1 MIPKALRQWVISA
14 SQWSPTFG
22 SPPCAANPLTK
33 ARFSL
38 VVQLESDAMP
48 IREDDNQPNRRFGII
63 NLVLIGFGVLLLL
76 SSFLPNQGMQ
86 QVPRVPYSLFI
97 DQVNDGAV
105 KRAFITQDQIRY
117 ELSAPEEGAPA
128 VLATTPIFDMDLPQR
143 LESKGVEFAAA
154 PPKKPNIFTTILSW
168 VVPPLIFIL
177 VLQFFARRSMGAGG
191 AQGALNFTKSKA
203 KVYVPDEQSRITF
216 ADVAGVDEAKDEL
229 TEIVDFLKSSERYTE
244 IGARIPKGV
253 LLVGPPGTGKTL
265 LSKAVAG
272 EAGVPFF
279 IISGSE
285 FVELFVGAGAARVR
299 DLFEQAK
306 KNAPCIIFID
316 ELDAIGKSRS
326 GSMGVVGGNDEREQ
340 TLNQLLTE
348 MDGFASKDKPVIVL
362 AATNQPEVLDAA
374 LLRPGRFDRQVLV
387 DRPDLSGRK
396 TILEIYANKVKL
408 AEGVDL
414 DSIAQATSGFAGA
427 DLANLVNEAALLAAR
442 AMRTKVEQQ
451 DLGEAIE
458 RVVAG
463 LEKKSRVLQD
473 DEKKVVAY
481 HEVGHA
487 IVGHL
492 MPGGSKVAK
501 ISIVPRGMSAL
512 GYTLQLPTEERFL
525 NSRED
530 LQGQIATLLG
540 GRSAE
545 EIVFGKITTG
555 AANDLQ
561 RATDI
566 AEQMVGTYG
575 MSDTLGPLAYDKQG
589 GGRFLGGGN
598 NPRRT
603 VSDATAQAIDK
614 EVRGLVDNAHEQ
626 ALSILRHNMALL
638 ETISQKILEK
648 EVIEGDELKEMLAAS
663 VMPG

>member
-1 MIPKALRQWVISA
+1 
-14 SQWSPTFG
+14 
-22 SPPCAANPLTK
+22 
-33 ARFSL
+33 
-38 VVQLESDAMP
+38 MP
-48 IREDDNQPNRRFGII
+48 IRQDENQPNRRFGVI
-63 NLVLIGFGVLLLL
+63 NLILIGFGALLLF
-76 SSFLPNQGMQ
+76 SSFFPSQNT

-97 DQVNDGAV
+97 NQVDDGEV
-105 KRAFITQDQIRY
+105 KRAYITQDQIRY
-117 ELSAPEEGAPA
+117 ELSTVEEGAPS
-128 VLATTPIFDMDLPQR
+128 VLATTPIFDMELPQR
-143 LESKGVEFAAA
+143 LEKKGVEFAAA
-154 PPKKPNIFTTILSW
+154 PPKKPNIFSTILSW

-177 VLQFFARRSMGAGG
+177 VLQFFARRSMGGGG
-191 AQGALNFTKSKA
+191 AQGALSFTKSKA
-203 KVYVPDEQSRITF
+203 KVYVPDDESKVTF
-216 ADVAGVDEAKDEL
+216 EDVAGVDEAKDEL
-229 TEIVDFLKSSERYTE
+229 TEIVDFLKKPQRYTD

-272 EAGVPFF
+272 EAEVPFF

-306 KNAPCIIFID
+306 KKAPCIIFID

-348 MDGFASKDKPVIVL
+348 MDGFSSTDKPVIVL

-396 TILEIYANKVKL
+396 TILEIYTKKVKL
-408 AEGVDL
+408 SEKIDL
-414 DSIAQATSGFAGA
+414 DRIAQATSGFAGA
-427 DLANLVNEAALLAAR
+427 DIANMVNEAALLAAR
-442 AMRTKVEQQ
+442 AYRPEVEQQ
-451 DLGEAIE
+451 DLNEAIE

-473 DEKKVVAY
+473 DEKKIVAY

-525 NSRED
+525 NSKEE

-545 EIVFGKITTG
+545 EIIFGKVTTG
-555 AANDLQ
+555 ASNDLQ

-575 MSDTLGPLAYDKQG
+575 MSDILGPLAYDKQG
-589 GGRFLGGGN
+589 GGQFLGGNN
-598 NPRRT
+598 NPRREL
-603 VSDATAQAIDK
+603 SDATAQAIDK
-614 EVRGLVDNAHEQ
+614 EVRSLVDDAHEK
-626 ALSILRHNMALL
+626 ALNILKNNLSLL
-638 ETISQKILEK
+638 EDISQKILEK
-648 EVIEGDELKEMLAAS
+648 EVIEGDDLVKMLSNS
-663 VMPG
+663 VMPEKISN

>member
-1 MIPKALRQWVISA
+1 
-14 SQWSPTFG
+14 
-22 SPPCAANPLTK
+22 
-33 ARFSL
+33 
-38 VVQLESDAMP
+38 MP
-48 IREDDNQPNRRFGII
+48 IRQDDNQPNRRFGIVNI
-63 NLVLIGFGVLLLL
+63 ILIGVGALLLF
-76 SSFLPNQGMQ
+76 SSLFPNQNMQ
-86 QVPRVPYSLFI
+86 IPRVPYSLFI
-97 DQVNDGAV
+97 DQVNDGEV
-105 KRAFITQDQIRY
+105 KRAYITQEQIRY
-117 ELSAPEEGAPA
+117 ELNGAEEGAPS

-154 PPKKPNIFTTILSW
+154 PPKKPNIFSTILSW

-177 VLQFFARRSMGAGG
+177 VLQFFARRSMGGGG
-191 AQGALNFTKSKA
+191 AQGALSFTKSKA
-203 KVYVPDEQSRITF
+203 KVYVPDDESKVTF

-229 TEIVDFLKSSERYTE
+229 TEIVDFLKKPERYTD

-272 EAGVPFF
+272 EAEVPFF

-306 KNAPCIIFID
+306 KKAPCIIFID

-348 MDGFASKDKPVIVL
+348 MDGFASADKPVIVL

-396 TILEIYANKVKL
+396 TILEIYTKKVKL
-408 AEGVDL
+408 SDSIDL

-427 DLANLVNEAALLAAR
+427 DLANMVNEAALLAAR
-442 AMRTKVEQQ
+442 AKRKSVEQQ
-451 DLGEAIE
+451 DLSEAIE

-525 NSRED
+525 NSKEE
-530 LQGQIATLLG
+530 LKGQIATLLG

-545 EIVFGKITTG
+545 EVVFGKITTG
-555 AANDLQ
+555 ASNDLQ

-566 AEQMVGTYG
+566 AEQMVGTFG
-575 MSDTLGPLAYDKQG
+575 MSDILGPLAYDKQG
-589 GGRFLGGGN
+589 GGQFLGNGN
-598 NPRRT
+598 NPRRS

-614 EVRGLVDNAHEQ
+614 EVRELVDDAHEI
-626 ALSILRHNMALL
+626 ALNILRNNLSLL
-638 ETISQKILEK
+638 ESISQKILQE
-648 EVIEGDELKEMLAAS
+648 EVIEGEDLKTLLAES
-663 VMPG
+663 KMPA

>member
-1 MIPKALRQWVISA
+1 
-14 SQWSPTFG
+14 
-22 SPPCAANPLTK
+22 
-33 ARFSL
+33 
-38 VVQLESDAMP
+38 MP
-48 IREDDNQPNRRFGII
+48 IRQDENQPNKRFGII
-63 NLVLIGFGVLLLL
+63 NLVLIGFGAILLF
-76 SSFLPNQGMQ
+76 SSFFPAQNN

-97 DQVNDGAV
+97 NQVDDGEV
-105 KRAFITQDQIRY
+105 KRAYITQDQIRY
-117 ELSAPEEGAPA
+117 ELSTAEEGAPS

-143 LESKGVEFAAA
+143 LEKKGVEFAAA

-177 VLQFFARRSMGAGG
+177 VLQFFARRSMGGGG
-191 AQGALNFTKSKA
+191 AQGALSFTKSKA
-203 KVYVPDEQSRITF
+203 KVYVPDDESKVTF
-216 ADVAGVDEAKDEL
+216 EDVAGVDEAKDEL
-229 TEIVDFLKSSERYTE
+229 TEIVDFLKKPQRYTD

-272 EAGVPFF
+272 EAEVPFF

-306 KNAPCIIFID
+306 KKAPCIIFID

-348 MDGFASKDKPVIVL
+348 MDGFSSTDKPVIVL

-396 TILEIYANKVKL
+396 TILEIYTKKVKL
-408 AEGVDL
+408 SNEIDL
-414 DSIAQATSGFAGA
+414 DRIAQATSGFAGA
-427 DLANLVNEAALLAAR
+427 DLANMVNEAALLAAR
-442 AMRTKVEQQ
+442 SKRTSVEQK
-451 DLGEAIE
+451 DLNEAIE

-473 DEKKVVAY
+473 DEKKIVAY

-525 NSRED
+525 NSKED

-545 EIVFGKITTG
+545 EIIFGKITTG
-555 AANDLQ
+555 ASNDLQ
-561 RATDI
+561 RATDL

-575 MSDTLGPLAYDKQG
+575 MSDILGPLAYDKQG
-589 GGRFLGGGN
+589 GGQFLGGNN
-598 NPRRT
+598 NPRREL
-603 VSDATAQAIDK
+603 SDATAQAIDK
-614 EVRGLVDNAHEQ
+614 EVRSLVDDAHEK
-626 ALSILRHNMALL
+626 ALNILKKNLSLL
-638 ETISQKILEK
+638 ESISQKILEK
-648 EVIEGDELKEMLAAS
+648 EVIEGDELKEMLSNS
-663 VMPG
+663 VMPEKVLN

>member
-1 MIPKALRQWVISA
+1 
-14 SQWSPTFG
+14 
-22 SPPCAANPLTK
+22 
-33 ARFSL
+33 
-38 VVQLESDAMP
+38 MP
-48 IREDDNQPNRRFGII
+48 IRQDENQPNRRFGII
-63 NLVLIGFGVLLLL
+63 NLVLIGFGALLLF
-76 SSFLPNQGMQ
+76 SSFLPSQNM

-97 DQVNDGAV
+97 NQVNDGEV
-105 KRAFITQDQIRY
+105 KRAYITQDQIRY
-117 ELSAPEEGAPA
+117 ELSSTEEGAPS

-143 LESKGVEFAAA
+143 LENKGVEFAAA

-177 VLQFFARRSMGAGG
+177 VLQFFARRSMGGGG
-191 AQGALNFTKSKA
+191 AQGALSFTKSKA
-203 KVYVPDEQSRITF
+203 KVYVPDDESKVTF
-216 ADVAGVDEAKDEL
+216 DDVAGVDEAKDEL
-229 TEIVDFLKSSERYTE
+229 TEIVDFLKKPQRYTD

-272 EAGVPFF
+272 EAEVPFF

-306 KNAPCIIFID
+306 KKAPCIIFID

-348 MDGFASKDKPVIVL
+348 MDGFASTDKPVIVL

-396 TILEIYANKVKL
+396 TILEIYTKKVKL
-408 AEGVDL
+408 SKNIDL
-414 DSIAQATSGFAGA
+414 DRIAQATSGFAGA
-427 DLANLVNEAALLAAR
+427 DLANMVNEAALLAAR
-442 AMRTKVEQQ
+442 GKRVEVEQK
-451 DLGEAIE
+451 DLNEAIE

-473 DEKKVVAY
+473 DEKKIVAY

-525 NSRED
+525 NSKEE

-545 EIVFGKITTG
+545 EIIFGKITTG
-555 AANDLQ
+555 ASNDLQ
-561 RATDI
+561 RATDL

-575 MSDTLGPLAYDKQG
+575 MSDILGPLAYDKQG
-589 GGRFLGGGN
+589 GGQFLGGNN
-598 NPRRT
+598 NPRREL
-603 VSDATAQAIDK
+603 SDATAQAIDK
-614 EVRGLVDNAHEQ
+614 EVRSLVDDAHEN
-626 ALSILRHNMALL
+626 ALNILKNNLSLL
-638 ETISQKILEK
+638 EDISQKILEK
-648 EVIEGDELKEMLAAS
+648 EVIEGDELKEMLS
-663 VMPG
+663 SSTMPEKVLN

>member
-1 MIPKALRQWVISA
+1 
-14 SQWSPTFG
+14 
-22 SPPCAANPLTK
+22 
-33 ARFSL
+33 
-38 VVQLESDAMP
+38 MP
-48 IREDDNQPNRRFGII
+48 IREDDNRPNRRFGII
-63 NLVLIGFGVLLLL
+63 NLVLIGFGVLLLF
-76 SSFLPNQGMQ
+76 SSFIPNPAA

-97 DQVNDGAV
+97 DQVDDGAV

-117 ELSAPEEGAPA
+117 ELANPEEGAPSL
-128 VLATTPIFDMDLPQR
+128 LATTPIFDMDLPQR
-143 LESKGVEFAAA
+143 LERKGVEFAAA

-177 VLQFFARRSMGAGG
+177 VLQFFARRSMGGGG
-191 AQGALNFTKSKA
+191 AQGALSFTKSKA
-203 KVYVPDEQSRITF
+203 KVYVPDEESRVTF
-216 ADVAGVDEAKDEL
+216 GDVAGVDEAKDEL
-229 TEIVDFLKSSERYTE
+229 TEIVDFLKTPERYTE

-272 EAGVPFF
+272 EAEVPFF

-306 KNAPCIIFID
+306 KKAPCIIFID

-348 MDGFASKDKPVIVL
+348 MDGFSSADKPVIVL

-396 TILEIYANKVKL
+396 TILEIYAKKVKL

-414 DSIAQATSGFAGA
+414 DRIAQATSGFAGA
-427 DLANLVNEAALLAAR
+427 DLANMVNEAALLAAR
-442 AMRTKVEQQ
+442 GKRKMVEQH
-451 DLGEAIE
+451 DLNEAIE

-463 LEKKSRVLQD
+463 LEKKSRVMQE
-473 DEKKVVAY
+473 DEKQVVAY

-525 NSRED
+525 SSKQD
-530 LQGQIATLLG
+530 LEGQIATLLG

-561 RATDI
+561 RATDL

-575 MSDTLGPLAYDKQG
+575 MSEILGPLAYDKQG
-589 GGRFLGGGN
+589 GGRFLGGNN
-598 NPRRT
+598 NPRRV

-614 EVRGLVDNAHEQ
+614 EVRGLVDKAHES
-626 ALSILRHNMALL
+626 ALSILRHNLALL

-648 EVIEGDELKEMLAAS
+648 EVIEGDELSQMLDAS
-663 VMPG
+663 ALPKGFVTA

>member
-1 MIPKALRQWVISA
+1 
-14 SQWSPTFG
+14 
-22 SPPCAANPLTK
+22 
-33 ARFSL
+33 
-38 VVQLESDAMP
+38 MP
-48 IREDDNQPNRRFGII
+48 IRQDDNQPNKRFGII
-63 NLVLIGFGVLLLL
+63 NIILIGVGALLLF
-76 SSFLPNQGMQ
+76 SSLFPNQNMQ
-86 QVPRVPYSLFI
+86 IPRVPYSLFI
-97 DQVNDGAV
+97 DQVNDGEV
-105 KRAFITQDQIRY
+105 KRAYITQEQIRY
-117 ELSAPEEGAPA
+117 ELNGAEEGAPS

-143 LESKGVEFAAA
+143 LENKGVEFAAA
-154 PPKKPNIFTTILSW
+154 PPKKPNIFSTILSW

-177 VLQFFARRSMGAGG
+177 VLQFFARRSMGGGG
-191 AQGALNFTKSKA
+191 AQGALSFTKSKA
-203 KVYVPDEQSRITF
+203 KVYVPDDESKITF
-216 ADVAGVDEAKDEL
+216 DDVAGVDEAKDEL
-229 TEIVDFLKSSERYTE
+229 TEIVDFLKKPERYTD

-272 EAGVPFF
+272 EAEVPFF

-306 KNAPCIIFID
+306 KKAPCIIFID

-348 MDGFASKDKPVIVL
+348 MDGFTASDKPVIVL

-396 TILEIYANKVKL
+396 TILEIYTKKVKL
-408 AEGVDL
+408 SDSIDL

-427 DLANLVNEAALLAAR
+427 DLANMVNEAALLAAR
-442 AMRTKVEQQ
+442 GNRKSVEQQ
-451 DLGEAIE
+451 DLSEAIE

-492 MPGGSKVAK
+492 MPGGAKVAK

-525 NSRED
+525 NSKEE

-555 AANDLQ
+555 ASNDLQ

-566 AEQMVGTYG
+566 AEQMIGTFG
-575 MSDTLGPLAYDKQG
+575 MSDILGPLAYDKQG
-589 GGRFLGGGN
+589 GGQFLGNGN
-598 NPRRT
+598 NPRRS

-614 EVRGLVDNAHEQ
+614 EVRDLVDNAHET
-626 ALSILRHNMALL
+626 ALKILRNNLPLL
-638 ETISQKILEK
+638 ESISQKILQE
-648 EVIEGDELKEMLAAS
+648 EVIEGDDLKNLLSETK
-663 VMPG
+663 MPA

>member
-1 MIPKALRQWVISA
+1 
-14 SQWSPTFG
+14 
-22 SPPCAANPLTK
+22 
-33 ARFSL
+33 
-38 VVQLESDAMP
+38 MP
-48 IREDDNQPNRRFGII
+48 IRQDDNQPNRRLGII
-63 NLVLIGFGVLLLL
+63 NLVLIGFGVLLLF
-76 SSFLPNQGMQ
+76 SSFLPTNGMQ

-117 ELSAPEEGAPA
+117 ELSNPEEGTPP

-143 LESKGVEFAAA
+143 LETKGVEFAAA

-177 VLQFFARRSMGAGG
+177 VLQFFARRSMGGG
-191 AQGALNFTKSKA
+191 AQGALSFTKSKA
-203 KVYVPDEQSRITF
+203 KVYVPDEESRVTF
-216 ADVAGVDEAKDEL
+216 ADVAGVDEAKQEL
-229 TEIVDFLKSSERYTE
+229 TEIVDFLKTPERYAE

-299 DLFEQAK
+299 DLFEEAK
-306 KNAPCIIFID
+306 KKAPCIIFID

-348 MDGFASKDKPVIVL
+348 MDGFTAQDKPVIVL

-396 TILEIYANKVKL
+396 TILEIYAKKVKL
-408 AEGVDL
+408 ADAVDL
-414 DSIAQATSGFAGA
+414 DSVAQATSGFAGA

-442 AMRTKVEQQ
+442 AHRTRVEQQ

-525 NSRED
+525 NSKEE

-561 RATDI
+561 RATDL

-598 NPRRT
+598 NPRRS

-614 EVRGLVDNAHEQ
+614 EVRGLVDQAHDD
-626 ALSILRHNMALL
+626 ALAILRENMALL
-638 ETISQKILEK
+638 ETIAQKILEK
-648 EVIEGDELKEMLAAS
+648 EVIEGDDLKQMLEAS
-663 VMPG
+663 VLPSGVTA

>member
-1 MIPKALRQWVISA
+1 
-14 SQWSPTFG
+14 
-22 SPPCAANPLTK
+22 
-33 ARFSL
+33 
-38 VVQLESDAMP
+38 MP
-48 IREDDNQPNRRFGII
+48 IRQDDNQPNRRFGII
-63 NLVLIGFGVLLLL
+63 NLVLIGFGVLLLA
-76 SSFLPNQGMQ
+76 SSFIPSNGMQ

-117 ELSAPEEGAPA
+117 ELSDPEEGTPP

-143 LESKGVEFAAA
+143 LETKGVEFAAA

-177 VLQFFARRSMGAGG
+177 VLQFFARRSMGGG
-191 AQGALNFTKSKA
+191 AQGALSFTKSKA
-203 KVYVPDEQSRITF
+203 KVYVPDEESRITF
-216 ADVAGVDEAKDEL
+216 ADVAGVDEAKQEL
-229 TEIVDFLKSSERYTE
+229 TEIVDFLKRPERYAE

-272 EAGVPFF
+272 EAEVPFF

-299 DLFEQAK
+299 DLFEEAK
-306 KNAPCIIFID
+306 KKAPCIIFID

-348 MDGFASKDKPVIVL
+348 MDGFTAQDKPVIVL

-396 TILEIYANKVKL
+396 TILEIYAKKVKL
-408 AEGVDL
+408 AAGVDL
-414 DSIAQATSGFAGA
+414 DSVAQATSGFAGA

-442 AMRTKVEQQ
+442 AQRTSVEQQ

-525 NSRED
+525 NSKEE

-561 RATDI
+561 RATDL

-598 NPRRT
+598 NPRRS

-614 EVRGLVDNAHEQ
+614 EVRGLVDQAHDD
-626 ALSILRHNMALL
+626 ALAILRENMALL
-638 ETISQKILEK
+638 ETIAQKILEK
-648 EVIEGDELKEMLAAS
+648 EVIEGDDLKQMLEAS
-663 VMPG
+663 VLPSGVTA

>member
-1 MIPKALRQWVISA
+1 
-14 SQWSPTFG
+14 
-22 SPPCAANPLTK
+22 
-33 ARFSL
+33 
-38 VVQLESDAMP
+38 MP
-48 IREDDNQPNRRFGII
+48 IRQDDNQPNRRFGII
-63 NLVLIGFGVLLLL
+63 NLVLIGFGVLLLF
-76 SSFLPNQGMQ
+76 SSFIPNNGMQ
-86 QVPRVPYSLFI
+86 QVPKVPYSLFL

-105 KRAFITQDQIRY
+105 KRAYITQDQIRY
-117 ELSAPEEGAPA
+117 ELSDPEEGTPP

-143 LESKGVEFAAA
+143 LETKGVEFAAA

-177 VLQFFARRSMGAGG
+177 VLQFFARRSMGGG
-191 AQGALNFTKSKA
+191 AQGALSFTKSKA
-203 KVYVPDEQSRITF
+203 KVYVPDEESRITF
-216 ADVAGVDEAKDEL
+216 ADVAGVDEAKQEL
-229 TEIVDFLKSSERYTE
+229 TEIVDFLKRPERYAE

-299 DLFEQAK
+299 DLFEEAK
-306 KNAPCIIFID
+306 KKAPCIIFID

-348 MDGFASKDKPVIVL
+348 MDGFAAQDKPVIVL

-396 TILEIYANKVKL
+396 TILEIYAKKVKL
-408 AEGVDL
+408 AEEVDL
-414 DSIAQATSGFAGA
+414 DSVAQATSGFAGA

-442 AMRTKVEQQ
+442 AMRKRVEQQ

-525 NSRED
+525 NSKEE

-561 RATDI
+561 RATDL

-589 GGRFLGGGN
+589 GGQFLGRGN
-598 NPRRT
+598 NPRRS

-614 EVRGLVDNAHEQ
+614 EVRGLVDKAHDD
-626 ALSILRHNMALL
+626 ALAILRQNMALL
-638 ETISQKILEK
+638 ESIAQQILEK
-648 EVIEGDELKEMLAAS
+648 EVIEGDDLRQMLDAS
-663 VMPG
+663 QLPEGVVA

>member
-1 MIPKALRQWVISA
+1 
-14 SQWSPTFG
+14 
-22 SPPCAANPLTK
+22 
-33 ARFSL
+33 
-38 VVQLESDAMP
+38 MP
-48 IREDDNQPNRRFGII
+48 IRQDDNRPNRRFGII

-76 SSFLPNQGMQ
+76 SSFVPNNAMQ
-86 QVPRVPYSLFI
+86 QVPKVPYSLFL

-105 KRAFITQDQIRY
+105 KRAYITQEQIRY
-117 ELSAPEEGAPA
+117 ELSDPEEGTPP

-143 LESKGVEFAAA
+143 LETNGVEFAAA

-177 VLQFFARRSMGAGG
+177 VLQFFARRSMGGG
-191 AQGALNFTKSKA
+191 AQGALSFTKSKA
-203 KVYVPDEQSRITF
+203 KVYVPDEESRVTF
-216 ADVAGVDEAKDEL
+216 ADVAGVDEAKQEL
-229 TEIVDFLKSSERYTE
+229 TEIVDFLKTPERYAE

-299 DLFEQAK
+299 DLFEEAK
-306 KNAPCIIFID
+306 KKAPCIIFID

-348 MDGFASKDKPVIVL
+348 MDGFTAQDKPVIVL

-396 TILEIYANKVKL
+396 TILEIYAKKVKL
-408 AEGVDL
+408 AEAVDL
-414 DSIAQATSGFAGA
+414 DSVAQATSGFAGA

-442 AMRTKVEQQ
+442 AQRTRVEQQ

-525 NSRED
+525 NSKEE

-561 RATDI
+561 RATDL

-598 NPRRT
+598 NPRRS

-614 EVRGLVDNAHEQ
+614 EVRGLVDKAHDD
-626 ALSILRHNMALL
+626 ALAILRQNMALL
-638 ETISQKILEK
+638 ETIAQKILEK
-648 EVIEGDELKEMLAAS
+648 EVIEGDDLKQMLEAS
-663 VMPG
+663 VLPETVSA

>member
-1 MIPKALRQWVISA
+1 
-14 SQWSPTFG
+14 
-22 SPPCAANPLTK
+22 
-33 ARFSL
+33 
-38 VVQLESDAMP
+38 MP
-48 IREDDNQPNRRFGII
+48 IRQDENQPNKRFGII
-63 NLVLIGFGVLLLL
+63 NLVLIGFGALLLF
-76 SSFLPNQGMQ
+76 SSFFPNQNT

-97 DQVNDGAV
+97 NQVDDGEV
-105 KRAFITQDQIRY
+105 KRAYITQDQIRY
-117 ELSAPEEGAPA
+117 ELSTAEEGAPS
-128 VLATTPIFDMDLPQR
+128 VLATTPIFDMELPQR
-143 LESKGVEFAAA
+143 LEKKGVEFAAA

-177 VLQFFARRSMGAGG
+177 VLQFFARRSMGGGG
-191 AQGALNFTKSKA
+191 AQGALSFTKSKA
-203 KVYVPDEQSRITF
+203 KVYVPDDESKVTF
-216 ADVAGVDEAKDEL
+216 DDVAGVDEAKDEL
-229 TEIVDFLKSSERYTE
+229 TEIVDFLKKPQRYTD

-272 EAGVPFF
+272 EAEVPFF

-306 KNAPCIIFID
+306 KKAPCIIFID

-348 MDGFASKDKPVIVL
+348 MDGFSSTDKPVIVL

-396 TILEIYANKVKL
+396 TILEIYTKKVKL
-408 AEGVDL
+408 SAKIDL
-414 DSIAQATSGFAGA
+414 DRIAQATSGFAGA
-427 DLANLVNEAALLAAR
+427 DLANMVNEAALLAAR
-442 AMRTKVEQQ
+442 AYRPEVEQQ
-451 DLGEAIE
+451 DLNEAIE

-473 DEKKVVAY
+473 DEKKIVAY

-525 NSRED
+525 NSKEE

-545 EIVFGKITTG
+545 EIIFGKVTTG
-555 AANDLQ
+555 ASNDLQ

-575 MSDTLGPLAYDKQG
+575 MSDILGPLAYDKQG
-589 GGRFLGGGN
+589 GGQFLGGNN
-598 NPRRT
+598 NPRREL
-603 VSDATAQAIDK
+603 SDATAQAIDK
-614 EVRGLVDNAHEQ
+614 EVRSLVDDAHEK
-626 ALSILRHNMALL
+626 ALNILKNNLSLL
-638 ETISQKILEK
+638 EDISQKILEK
-648 EVIEGDELKEMLAAS
+648 EVIEGDDLVKMLSGS
-663 VMPG
+663 VMPEKVSN

>member
-1 MIPKALRQWVISA
+1 MA
-14 SQWSPTFG
+14 
-22 SPPCAANPLTK
+22 
-33 ARFSL
+33 
-38 VVQLESDAMP
+38 
-48 IREDDNQPNRRFGII
+48 IREDDNRPNRRFGII

-76 SSFLPNQGMQ
+76 SSFIPNQGMQ

-117 ELSAPEEGAPA
+117 ELSEVEEGAPS

-177 VLQFFARRSMGAGG
+177 VLQFFARRSMGGGG

-203 KVYVPDEQSRITF
+203 KVYVPDEQSRVTF

-229 TEIVDFLKSSERYTE
+229 NEIVDFLKTPERYTD

-396 TILEIYANKVKL
+396 TILDIYAKKVKL
-408 AEGVDL
+408 AEEVDL
-414 DSIAQATSGFAGA
+414 DKIAQATSGFAGA

-442 AMRTKVEQQ
+442 NYKKEVVQG
-451 DLGEAIE
+451 DLNEAIE

-463 LEKKSRVLQD
+463 LEKKSRVMQD

-530 LQGQIATLLG
+530 LEGQIATLLG

-589 GGRFLGGGN
+589 GGRFLGGNN
-598 NPRRT
+598 NPRRV
-603 VSDATAQAIDK
+603 VSDATAQAIDR
-614 EVRGLVDNAHEQ
+614 EVRGLVDRAHDQ
-626 ALSILRHNMALL
+626 ALSILRQNMALL

-648 EVIEGDELKEMLAAS
+648 EVIEGDDLREMLSAS
-663 VMPG
+663 VMPDEHSVPA

>member
-1 MIPKALRQWVISA
+1 MA
-14 SQWSPTFG
+14 
-22 SPPCAANPLTK
+22 
-33 ARFSL
+33 
-38 VVQLESDAMP
+38 
-48 IREDDNQPNRRFGII
+48 IREDDNKPNRRFGIV
-63 NLVLIGFGVLLLL
+63 NLVLIGFGVLLLF
-76 SSFLPNQGMQ
+76 SSFLPNPAA

-97 DQVNDGAV
+97 DQVDDGAV

-117 ELSAPEEGAPA
+117 ELANPEEGAPSL
-128 VLATTPIFDMDLPQR
+128 LATTPIFDMDLPQR

-154 PPKKPNIFTTILSW
+154 PPKKPNIFSTILSW

-177 VLQFFARRSMGAGG
+177 VLQFFARRSMGGGG
-191 AQGALNFTKSKA
+191 AQGALSFTKSKA
-203 KVYVPDEQSRITF
+203 KVYVPDEESRVTF

-229 TEIVDFLKSSERYTE
+229 TEIVDFLKTPERYTE

-272 EAGVPFF
+272 EAEVPFF

-306 KNAPCIIFID
+306 KKAPCIIFID

-348 MDGFASKDKPVIVL
+348 MDGFSSTDKPVIVL

-396 TILEIYANKVKL
+396 TILEIYVKKVKL

-414 DSIAQATSGFAGA
+414 DRIAQATSGFAGA
-427 DLANLVNEAALLAAR
+427 DLANVVNEAALLAAR
-442 AMRTKVEQQ
+442 GKRKEVELK
-451 DLGEAIE
+451 DLNEAIE

-525 NSRED
+525 NSKQD
-530 LQGQIATLLG
+530 LEGQIATLLG

-561 RATDI
+561 RATDL

-575 MSDTLGPLAYDKQG
+575 MSDILGPLAYDKQG
-589 GGRFLGGGN
+589 GGRFLGGNN
-598 NPRRT
+598 NPRRV

-614 EVRGLVDNAHEQ
+614 EVRSLVDQGHES
-626 ALSILRHNMALL
+626 ALAILRHNRALL
-638 ETISQKILEK
+638 ETIAQKILEK
-648 EVIEGDELKEMLAAS
+648 EVIEGDELIEMLNSSALPRGVVIA
-663 VMPG
+663 

>member
-1 MIPKALRQWVISA
+1 
-14 SQWSPTFG
+14 
-22 SPPCAANPLTK
+22 
-33 ARFSL
+33 
-38 VVQLESDAMP
+38 MP
-48 IREDDNQPNRRFGII
+48 IRQDENQPNKRFGII
-63 NLVLIGFGVLLLL
+63 NLVLIGFGALLLF
-76 SSFLPNQGMQ
+76 SSFFPSQNT

-97 DQVNDGAV
+97 NQVDDGEV
-105 KRAFITQDQIRY
+105 KRAYITQDQIRY
-117 ELSAPEEGAPA
+117 ELSSAEEGAPS
-128 VLATTPIFDMDLPQR
+128 VLATTPIFDMELPQR
-143 LESKGVEFAAA
+143 LEKKGVEFAAA

-177 VLQFFARRSMGAGG
+177 VLQFFARRSMGGGG
-191 AQGALNFTKSKA
+191 AQGALSFTKSKA
-203 KVYVPDEQSRITF
+203 KVYVPDDESKVTF
-216 ADVAGVDEAKDEL
+216 EDVAGVDEAKDEL
-229 TEIVDFLKSSERYTE
+229 TEIVDFLKKPQRYTD

-272 EAGVPFF
+272 EAEVPFF

-306 KNAPCIIFID
+306 KKAPCIIFID

-348 MDGFASKDKPVIVL
+348 MDGFSSADKPVIVL

-396 TILEIYANKVKL
+396 TILEIYTKKVKL
-408 AEGVDL
+408 SAKIDL
-414 DSIAQATSGFAGA
+414 DRIAQATSGFAGA
-427 DLANLVNEAALLAAR
+427 DLANMVNEAALLAAR
-442 AMRTKVEQQ
+442 AYRPEVEQQ
-451 DLGEAIE
+451 DLNEAIE

-473 DEKKVVAY
+473 DEKKIVAY

-525 NSRED
+525 NSKEE

-545 EIVFGKITTG
+545 EIIFGKVTTG
-555 AANDLQ
+555 ASNDLQ

-575 MSDTLGPLAYDKQG
+575 MSDILGPLAYDKQG
-589 GGRFLGGGN
+589 GGQFLGGNN
-598 NPRRT
+598 NPRREL
-603 VSDATAQAIDK
+603 SDATAQAIDK
-614 EVRGLVDNAHEQ
+614 EVRSLVDDAHEK
-626 ALSILRHNMALL
+626 ALNILKSNLSLL
-638 ETISQKILEK
+638 EDISQKILEK
-648 EVIEGDELKEMLAAS
+648 EVIEGEDLIKMLSSS
-663 VMPG
+663 VMPEKVSN

>member
-1 MIPKALRQWVISA
+1 
-14 SQWSPTFG
+14 
-22 SPPCAANPLTK
+22 
-33 ARFSL
+33 
-38 VVQLESDAMP
+38 MP
-48 IREDDNQPNRRFGII
+48 IRQDDNQPNRRFGIVNI
-63 NLVLIGFGVLLLL
+63 VLIGVGALLLF
-76 SSFLPNQGMQ
+76 SSLFPNQNMQ
-86 QVPRVPYSLFI
+86 IPRVPYSLFI
-97 DQVNDGAV
+97 DQVNDGEV
-105 KRAFITQDQIRY
+105 KRAYITQEQIRY
-117 ELSAPEEGAPA
+117 ELNGAEEGAPS

-143 LESKGVEFAAA
+143 LENKGVEFAAA
-154 PPKKPNIFTTILSW
+154 PPKKPNIFSTILSW

-177 VLQFFARRSMGAGG
+177 VLQFFARRSMGGGG
-191 AQGALNFTKSKA
+191 AQGALSFTKSKA
-203 KVYVPDEQSRITF
+203 KVYVPDDESKITF
-216 ADVAGVDEAKDEL
+216 DDVAGVDEAKDEL
-229 TEIVDFLKSSERYTE
+229 TEIVDFLKKPERYTD

-272 EAGVPFF
+272 EAEVPFF

-306 KNAPCIIFID
+306 KKAPCIIFID

-348 MDGFASKDKPVIVL
+348 MDGFTASDKPVIVL

-387 DRPDLSGRK
+387 DRPDLIGRK
-396 TILEIYANKVKL
+396 TILEIYTKKVKL
-408 AEGVDL
+408 ADEIDL

-427 DLANLVNEAALLAAR
+427 DLANMVNEAALLAAR
-442 AMRTKVEQQ
+442 GNRKSVEQQ
-451 DLGEAIE
+451 DLSEAIE

-525 NSRED
+525 NSKEE

-555 AANDLQ
+555 ASNDLQ

-566 AEQMVGTYG
+566 AEQMVGTFG
-575 MSDTLGPLAYDKQG
+575 MSEILGPLAYDKQG
-589 GGRFLGGGN
+589 GGQFLGNGN
-598 NPRRT
+598 NPRRA

-614 EVRGLVDNAHEQ
+614 EVRDLVDNAHEM
-626 ALSILRHNMALL
+626 ALKILRNNLPLL
-638 ETISQKILEK
+638 ESISQKILSE
-648 EVIEGDELKEMLAAS
+648 EVIEGEDLKTLLSETK
-663 VMPG
+663 MPV

>member
-1 MIPKALRQWVISA
+1 
-14 SQWSPTFG
+14 
-22 SPPCAANPLTK
+22 
-33 ARFSL
+33 
-38 VVQLESDAMP
+38 MP
-48 IREDDNQPNRRFGII
+48 IRQDENQPNRRFGII
-63 NLVLIGFGVLLLL
+63 NLVLIGFGALLLF
-76 SSFLPNQGMQ
+76 SSFFPSSNT

-97 DQVNDGAV
+97 NQVDDGEV
-105 KRAFITQDQIRY
+105 KRAYITQEQIRY
-117 ELSAPEEGAPA
+117 ELSTAEEGAPS

-143 LESKGVEFAAA
+143 LEKKGVEFAAA

-177 VLQFFARRSMGAGG
+177 VLQFFARRSMGGGG
-191 AQGALNFTKSKA
+191 AQGALSFTKSKA
-203 KVYVPDEQSRITF
+203 KVYVPDDESKVTF
-216 ADVAGVDEAKDEL
+216 EDVAGVDEAKDEL
-229 TEIVDFLKSSERYTE
+229 TEIVDFLKKPQRYTD

-272 EAGVPFF
+272 EAEVPFF

-306 KNAPCIIFID
+306 KKAPCIIFID

-348 MDGFASKDKPVIVL
+348 MDGFASTDKPVIVL

-396 TILEIYANKVKL
+396 TILEIYTKKVKL
-408 AEGVDL
+408 SNEIDL
-414 DSIAQATSGFAGA
+414 DRIAQATSGFAGA
-427 DLANLVNEAALLAAR
+427 DLANMVNEAALLAAR
-442 AMRTKVEQQ
+442 GKRTSVEQQ
-451 DLGEAIE
+451 DLNEAIE

-473 DEKKVVAY
+473 DEKKIVAY

-525 NSRED
+525 NSKED

-545 EIVFGKITTG
+545 EIIFGKITTG
-555 AANDLQ
+555 ASNDLQ
-561 RATDI
+561 RATDL

-575 MSDTLGPLAYDKQG
+575 MSDILGPLAYDKQG
-589 GGRFLGGGN
+589 GGQFLGGNN
-598 NPRRT
+598 NPRREL
-603 VSDATAQAIDK
+603 SDATAQAIDK
-614 EVRGLVDNAHEQ
+614 EVRSLVDDAHEN
-626 ALSILRHNMALL
+626 ALNILKNNLSLL
-638 ETISQKILEK
+638 EDISQKILEK
-648 EVIEGDELKEMLAAS
+648 EVIEGDELKEMLSSS
-663 VMPG
+663 VMPEKVLN

>member
-1 MIPKALRQWVISA
+1 
-14 SQWSPTFG
+14 
-22 SPPCAANPLTK
+22 
-33 ARFSL
+33 
-38 VVQLESDAMP
+38 MP
-48 IREDDNQPNRRFGII
+48 IRQDDNQPNRRFGII
-63 NLVLIGFGVLLLL
+63 NLVLIGFGVLLLA
-76 SSFLPNQGMQ
+76 SSFLPTNGMQ

-117 ELSAPEEGAPA
+117 ELSDPEEGTPP

-143 LESKGVEFAAA
+143 LETKGVEFAAA

-177 VLQFFARRSMGAGG
+177 VLQFFARRSMGGG
-191 AQGALNFTKSKA
+191 AQGALSFTKSKA
-203 KVYVPDEQSRITF
+203 KVYVPDEESRITF
-216 ADVAGVDEAKDEL
+216 ADVAGVDEAKQEL
-229 TEIVDFLKSSERYTE
+229 TEIVDFLKRPERYAE

-272 EAGVPFF
+272 EAEVPFF

-299 DLFEQAK
+299 DLFEEAK
-306 KNAPCIIFID
+306 KKAPCIIFID

-348 MDGFASKDKPVIVL
+348 MDGFTAQDKPVIVL

-396 TILEIYANKVKL
+396 TILEIYAKKVKL
-408 AEGVDL
+408 AAGVDL
-414 DSIAQATSGFAGA
+414 DSVAQATSGFAGA

-442 AMRTKVEQQ
+442 AQRTSVEQQ

-525 NSRED
+525 NSKEE

-561 RATDI
+561 RATDL

-598 NPRRT
+598 NPRRS

-614 EVRGLVDNAHEQ
+614 EVRGLVDQAHDD
-626 ALSILRHNMALL
+626 ALAILRENMALL
-638 ETISQKILEK
+638 ETIAQKILEK
-648 EVIEGDELKEMLAAS
+648 EVIEGDDLKQMLEAS
-663 VMPG
+663 VLPSGVTA

>member
-1 MIPKALRQWVISA
+1 
-14 SQWSPTFG
+14 
-22 SPPCAANPLTK
+22 
-33 ARFSL
+33 
-38 VVQLESDAMP
+38 MP
-48 IREDDNQPNRRFGII
+48 IRQDDNQPNRRFGIVNI
-63 NLVLIGFGVLLLL
+63 ILIGVGALLLF
-76 SSFLPNQGMQ
+76 SSLFPNQNMQ
-86 QVPRVPYSLFI
+86 IPRVPYSLFI
-97 DQVNDGAV
+97 DQVNDGEV
-105 KRAFITQDQIRY
+105 KRAYITQEQIRY
-117 ELSAPEEGAPA
+117 ELNGAEEGSPS

-154 PPKKPNIFTTILSW
+154 PPKKPNIFSTILSW

-177 VLQFFARRSMGAGG
+177 VLQFFARRSMGGGG
-191 AQGALNFTKSKA
+191 AQGALSFTKSKA
-203 KVYVPDEQSRITF
+203 KVYVPDEESRVTF
-216 ADVAGVDEAKDEL
+216 DDVAGVDEAKDEL
-229 TEIVDFLKSSERYTE
+229 TEIVDFLKKPERYTD

-272 EAGVPFF
+272 EAEVPFF

-306 KNAPCIIFID
+306 KKAPCIIFID

-348 MDGFASKDKPVIVL
+348 MDGFTAADKPVIVL

-387 DRPDLSGRK
+387 DRPDLIGRK
-396 TILEIYANKVKL
+396 TILEIYTKKVKL
-408 AEGVDL
+408 ADQIDL

-427 DLANLVNEAALLAAR
+427 DLANMVNEAALLAAR
-442 AMRTKVEQQ
+442 AKRNKVEQQ
-451 DLGEAIE
+451 DLSEAIE

-525 NSRED
+525 NSKEE

-555 AANDLQ
+555 ASNDLQ

-566 AEQMVGTYG
+566 AEQMVGTFG
-575 MSDTLGPLAYDKQG
+575 MSEILGPLAYDKQG
-589 GGRFLGGGN
+589 GGQFLGNGN
-598 NPRRT
+598 NPRRA

-614 EVRGLVDNAHEQ
+614 EVRDLVDNAHEN
-626 ALSILRHNMALL
+626 ALKILRNNLPLL
-638 ETISQKILEK
+638 ESISQKILQE
-648 EVIEGDELKEMLAAS
+648 EVIEGIDLKNLLDDTKLPE
-663 VMPG
+663 GII

>member
-1 MIPKALRQWVISA
+1 M
-14 SQWSPTFG
+14 
-22 SPPCAANPLTK
+22 
-33 ARFSL
+33 
-38 VVQLESDAMP
+38 
-48 IREDDNQPNRRFGII
+48 
-63 NLVLIGFGVLLLL
+63 
-76 SSFLPNQGMQ
+76 
-86 QVPRVPYSLFI
+86 PYSLFI

-117 ELSAPEEGAPA
+117 ELSDPEEGTPP

-143 LESKGVEFAAA
+143 LENKGVEFAAA

-177 VLQFFARRSMGAGG
+177 VLQFFARRSMGGG
-191 AQGALNFTKSKA
+191 AQGALSFTKSKA
-203 KVYVPDEQSRITF
+203 KVYVPDEESRITF
-216 ADVAGVDEAKDEL
+216 ADVAGVDEAKQEL
-229 TEIVDFLKSSERYTE
+229 TEIVDFLKRPERYAE

-299 DLFEQAK
+299 DLFEEAK
-306 KNAPCIIFID
+306 KKAPCIIFID

-348 MDGFASKDKPVIVL
+348 MDGFAAQDKPVIVL

-396 TILEIYANKVKL
+396 TILEIYAKKVKL
-408 AEGVDL
+408 AEAVDL
-414 DSIAQATSGFAGA
+414 DSVAQATSGFAGA

-442 AMRTKVEQQ
+442 AQRTRVEQQ
-451 DLGEAIE
+451 DLSEAIE

-463 LEKKSRVLQD
+463 LEKKSRVLQA

-525 NSRED
+525 NSKEE

-561 RATDI
+561 RATDL

-598 NPRRT
+598 NPRRS
-603 VSDATAQAIDK
+603 VSDATAQAIDQ
-614 EVRGLVDNAHEQ
+614 EVRGLVDKAHDD
-626 ALSILRHNMALL
+626 ALAILRQNMALL
-638 ETISQKILEK
+638 ENIAQKILEK
-648 EVIEGDELKEMLAAS
+648 EVIEGDDLKQMLEAS
-663 VMPG
+663 VLPDTVSA

>member
-1 MIPKALRQWVISA
+1 
-14 SQWSPTFG
+14 
-22 SPPCAANPLTK
+22 
-33 ARFSL
+33 
-38 VVQLESDAMP
+38 MP
-48 IREDDNQPNRRFGII
+48 IRQDENQPNRRFGVI
-63 NLVLIGFGVLLLL
+63 NLVLIGFGALLLF
-76 SSFLPNQGMQ
+76 SSFFPSQNM

-97 DQVNDGAV
+97 NQVNDGEV
-105 KRAFITQDQIRY
+105 KRAYITQDQIRY
-117 ELSAPEEGAPA
+117 ELSSPTEGAPS

-143 LESKGVEFAAA
+143 LENKGVEFAAA

-177 VLQFFARRSMGAGG
+177 VLQFFARRSMGGGG
-191 AQGALNFTKSKA
+191 AQGALSFTKSKA
-203 KVYVPDEQSRITF
+203 KVYVPDEESRVTF
-216 ADVAGVDEAKDEL
+216 DDVAGVDEAKDEL
-229 TEIVDFLKSSERYTE
+229 TEIVDFLKRPQRYSD

-272 EAGVPFF
+272 EAEVPFF

-306 KNAPCIIFID
+306 KKAPCIIFID

-348 MDGFASKDKPVIVL
+348 MDGFASADKPVIVL

-396 TILEIYANKVKL
+396 TILDIYTKKIKL
-408 AEGVDL
+408 AEKIDL

-427 DLANLVNEAALLAAR
+427 DLANMVNEAALLAAR
-442 AMRTKVEQQ
+442 AKRTSVEQQ
-451 DLGEAIE
+451 DLNEAIE

-525 NSRED
+525 NSKDE
-530 LQGQIATLLG
+530 LKGQIATLLG

-545 EIVFGKITTG
+545 EIVFGKVTTG
-555 AANDLQ
+555 ASNDLQ

-566 AEQMVGTYG
+566 AEQMVGTFG
-575 MSDTLGPLAYDKQG
+575 MSDILGPLAYDKQG
-589 GGRFLGGGN
+589 GGQFLGGNN
-598 NPRRT
+598 NPRRV

-614 EVRGLVDNAHEQ
+614 EVRSLVDEAHES
-626 ALSILRHNMALL
+626 ALSILRKNLPLL
-638 ETISQKILEK
+638 ESISQKILEK
-648 EVIEGDELKEMLAAS
+648 EVIEGDDLKGLLAET
-663 VMPG
+663 VLP

>member
-1 MIPKALRQWVISA
+1 
-14 SQWSPTFG
+14 
-22 SPPCAANPLTK
+22 
-33 ARFSL
+33 
-38 VVQLESDAMP
+38 MP
-48 IREDDNQPNRRFGII
+48 IRQDDNRPNRRFGII
-63 NLVLIGFGVLLLL
+63 NLALIGFGLILLI
-76 SSFLPNQGMQ
+76 SSFVPNQAM

-97 DQVNDGAV
+97 NQVNDGEV
-105 KRAFITQDQIRY
+105 KRAYITQEQIRY
-117 ELSAPEEGAPA
+117 ELASPEEGAPS
-128 VLATTPIFDMDLPQR
+128 VLATTPIFDMELPQR

-154 PPKKPNIFTTILSW
+154 PPKKPNFFTTILSW

-177 VLQFFARRSMGAGG
+177 VLQFFARRSMGGGG
-191 AQGALNFTKSKA
+191 AQGALSFTKSKA
-203 KVYVPDEQSRITF
+203 KVYVPDEESRVTF
-216 ADVAGVDEAKDEL
+216 EDVAGVDEAKDEL
-229 TEIVDFLKSSERYTE
+229 TEIVDFLKTPERYTD

-272 EAGVPFF
+272 EAEVPFF

-306 KNAPCIIFID
+306 KKAPCIIFID

-348 MDGFASKDKPVIVL
+348 MDGFASTDKPVIVL

-396 TILEIYANKVKL
+396 TILEIYAKKVKL

-414 DSIAQATSGFAGA
+414 NLIAQATSGFAGA
-427 DLANLVNEAALLAAR
+427 DLANMVNEAALLAAR
-442 AMRTKVEQQ
+442 SKRNKVEQQ
-451 DLGEAIE
+451 DLNEAIE

-463 LEKKSRVLQD
+463 LEKKSRVLQE
-473 DEKKVVAY
+473 DEKRVVAY

-525 NSRED
+525 NSKQD

-561 RATDI
+561 RATDL

-575 MSDTLGPLAYDKQG
+575 MSEILGPLAYDKQG
-589 GGRFLGGGN
+589 GGRFLGGDN
-598 NPRRT
+598 NPRRV
-603 VSDATAQAIDK
+603 VSDATAQAIDQ
-614 EVRGLVDNAHEQ
+614 EVRSLVDAAHDNAL
-626 ALSILRHNMALL
+626 AILRNNLNLL
-638 ETISQKILEK
+638 ESISQQILEK
-648 EVIEGDELKEMLAAS
+648 EVIEGDELKKMLEES
-663 VMPG
+663 SLPDDLVTV

>member
-1 MIPKALRQWVISA
+1 
-14 SQWSPTFG
+14 
-22 SPPCAANPLTK
+22 
-33 ARFSL
+33 
-38 VVQLESDAMP
+38 MP
-48 IREDDNQPNRRFGII
+48 IRQDENQPNKRFGII
-63 NLVLIGFGVLLLL
+63 NLVLIGFGALLLF
-76 SSFLPNQGMQ
+76 SSFFPSQNT

-97 DQVNDGAV
+97 NQVDDGEV
-105 KRAFITQDQIRY
+105 KRAYITQDQIRY
-117 ELSAPEEGAPA
+117 ELSTAEEGAPS
-128 VLATTPIFDMDLPQR
+128 VLATTPIFDMELPQR
-143 LESKGVEFAAA
+143 LEKKGVEFAAA

-177 VLQFFARRSMGAGG
+177 VLQFFARRSMGGGG
-191 AQGALNFTKSKA
+191 AQGALSFTKSKA
-203 KVYVPDEQSRITF
+203 KVYVPDDESKVTF

-229 TEIVDFLKSSERYTE
+229 TEIVDFLKKPQRYTD

-272 EAGVPFF
+272 EAEVPFF

-306 KNAPCIIFID
+306 KKAPCIIFID

-348 MDGFASKDKPVIVL
+348 MDGFASTDKPVIVL

-396 TILEIYANKVKL
+396 TILEIYTKKVKL
-408 AEGVDL
+408 SAKIDL
-414 DSIAQATSGFAGA
+414 DRIAQATSGFAGA
-427 DLANLVNEAALLAAR
+427 DLANMVNEAALLAAR
-442 AMRTKVEQQ
+442 AYRPEVEQQ
-451 DLGEAIE
+451 DLNEAIE

-473 DEKKVVAY
+473 DEKKIVAY

-525 NSRED
+525 NSKEE

-545 EIVFGKITTG
+545 EIIFGKVTTG
-555 AANDLQ
+555 ASNDLQ

-575 MSDTLGPLAYDKQG
+575 MSDILGPLAYDKQG
-589 GGRFLGGGN
+589 GGQFLGGNN
-598 NPRRT
+598 NPRREL
-603 VSDATAQAIDK
+603 SDATAQAIDK
-614 EVRGLVDNAHEQ
+614 EVRSLVDDAHEK
-626 ALSILRHNMALL
+626 ALNILKNNLSLL
-638 ETISQKILEK
+638 EDISQKILEK
-648 EVIEGDELKEMLAAS
+648 EVIEGDDLIKMLSTS
-663 VMPG
+663 VMPEKVSN

>member
-1 MIPKALRQWVISA
+1 
-14 SQWSPTFG
+14 
-22 SPPCAANPLTK
+22 
-33 ARFSL
+33 
-38 VVQLESDAMP
+38 MP
-48 IREDDNQPNRRFGII
+48 IREDDNRPNRRFGIL
-63 NLVLIGFGVLLLL
+63 NLVLIGFGVLLLI
-76 SSFLPNQGMQ
+76 SSFIPNQGMQ

-105 KRAFITQDQIRY
+105 KRAYITQDQIRY
-117 ELSAPEEGAPA
+117 ELSEPEEGAPS

-143 LESKGVEFAAA
+143 LETKGVEFAAA

-203 KVYVPDEQSRITF
+203 KVYVPDEQSRVTF

-387 DRPDLSGRK
+387 DRPDLPGRK
-396 TILEIYANKVKL
+396 TILEIYAKKVKL

-414 DSIAQATSGFAGA
+414 DRIAQATSGFAGA

-442 AMRTKVEQQ
+442 AKRTKVEQQ

-525 NSRED
+525 NSREE

-545 EIVFGKITTG
+545 EVVFGKVTTG
-555 AANDLQ
+555 ASNDLQ

-614 EVRGLVDNAHEQ
+614 EVRALVDTAHDQ
-626 ALSILRHNMALL
+626 ALAILRQNMALL

-648 EVIEGDELKEMLAAS
+648 EVIEGDELKEMLDAS
-663 VMPG
+663 VMPEAIAA

>member
-1 MIPKALRQWVISA
+1 
-14 SQWSPTFG
+14 
-22 SPPCAANPLTK
+22 
-33 ARFSL
+33 
-38 VVQLESDAMP
+38 MP
-48 IREDDNQPNRRFGII
+48 IRQDDNQPNRRFGII
-63 NLVLIGFGVLLLL
+63 NLVLIGFGVLLLF
-76 SSFLPNQGMQ
+76 SSFIPNNGMQ
-86 QVPRVPYSLFI
+86 QVPKVPYSLFL

-105 KRAFITQDQIRY
+105 KRAYITQDQIRY
-117 ELSAPEEGAPA
+117 ELSDPEEGTPP

-143 LESKGVEFAAA
+143 LETKGVEFAAA

-177 VLQFFARRSMGAGG
+177 VLQFFARRSMGGG
-191 AQGALNFTKSKA
+191 AQGALSFTKSKA
-203 KVYVPDEQSRITF
+203 KVYVPDEESRITF
-216 ADVAGVDEAKDEL
+216 ADVAGVDEAKQEL
-229 TEIVDFLKSSERYTE
+229 TEIVDFLKRPERYAE

-299 DLFEQAK
+299 DLFEEAK
-306 KNAPCIIFID
+306 KKAPCIIFID

-348 MDGFASKDKPVIVL
+348 MDGFTAQDKPVIVL

-396 TILEIYANKVKL
+396 TILEIYAKKVKL
-408 AEGVDL
+408 AEEVDL
-414 DSIAQATSGFAGA
+414 DSVAQATSGFAGA

-442 AMRTKVEQQ
+442 AMRKRVEQQ

-525 NSRED
+525 NSKEE

-561 RATDI
+561 RATDL

-598 NPRRT
+598 NPRRS

-614 EVRGLVDNAHEQ
+614 EVRGLVDKAHDD
-626 ALSILRHNMALL
+626 ALAILRQNMALL
-638 ETISQKILEK
+638 ESIAQQILEK
-648 EVIEGDELKEMLAAS
+648 EVIEGDDLRQMLDAS
-663 VMPG
+663 QLPEGVVA

>member
-1 MIPKALRQWVISA
+1 
-14 SQWSPTFG
+14 
-22 SPPCAANPLTK
+22 
-33 ARFSL
+33 
-38 VVQLESDAMP
+38 MP
-48 IREDDNQPNRRFGII
+48 IRQDDNQPNRRFGII
-63 NLVLIGFGVLLLL
+63 NIILIGVGALLLF
-76 SSFLPNQGMQ
+76 SSLFPNQNMQ
-86 QVPRVPYSLFI
+86 IPRVPYSLFI
-97 DQVNDGAV
+97 DQVNDGEV
-105 KRAFITQDQIRY
+105 KRAYITQEQIRY
-117 ELSAPEEGAPA
+117 ELIGAEEGAPS

-143 LESKGVEFAAA
+143 LENKGVEFAAA
-154 PPKKPNIFTTILSW
+154 PPKKPNIFSTILSW

-177 VLQFFARRSMGAGG
+177 VLQFFARRSMGGGG
-191 AQGALNFTKSKA
+191 AQGALSFTKSKA
-203 KVYVPDEQSRITF
+203 KVYVPDDESKITF
-216 ADVAGVDEAKDEL
+216 DDVAGVDEAKDEL
-229 TEIVDFLKSSERYTE
+229 TEIVDFLKKPERYTD

-272 EAGVPFF
+272 EAEVPFF

-306 KNAPCIIFID
+306 KKAPCIIFID

-348 MDGFASKDKPVIVL
+348 MDGFTASDKPVIVL

-396 TILEIYANKVKL
+396 TILEIYTKKVKL
-408 AEGVDL
+408 SDSIDL

-427 DLANLVNEAALLAAR
+427 DLANMVNEAALLAAR
-442 AMRTKVEQQ
+442 GNRKSVEQQ
-451 DLGEAIE
+451 DLSEAIE

-525 NSRED
+525 NSKEE

-555 AANDLQ
+555 ASNDLQ

-566 AEQMVGTYG
+566 AEQMVGTFG
-575 MSDTLGPLAYDKQG
+575 MSEILGPLAYDKQG
-589 GGRFLGGGN
+589 GGQFLGNGN
-598 NPRRT
+598 NPRRA

-614 EVRGLVDNAHEQ
+614 EVRDLVDNAHEM
-626 ALSILRHNMALL
+626 ALKILRNNLELL
-638 ETISQKILEK
+638 ESISQKILNE
-648 EVIEGDELKEMLAAS
+648 EVIEGEDLKSLLSETK
-663 VMPG
+663 MPV

>member
-1 MIPKALRQWVISA
+1 MA
-14 SQWSPTFG
+14 
-22 SPPCAANPLTK
+22 
-33 ARFSL
+33 
-38 VVQLESDAMP
+38 
-48 IREDDNQPNRRFGII
+48 IREDDNRPNRRFGII

-76 SSFLPNQGMQ
+76 SSFIPNQGMQ

-117 ELSAPEEGAPA
+117 ELSEVEEGAPS

-177 VLQFFARRSMGAGG
+177 VLQFFARRSMGGGG

-203 KVYVPDEQSRITF
+203 KVYVPDEKSRVTF

-229 TEIVDFLKSSERYTE
+229 NEIVDFLKTPERYTD

-348 MDGFASKDKPVIVL
+348 MDGFASTDKPVIVL

-396 TILEIYANKVKL
+396 TILEIYAKKVKL
-408 AEGVDL
+408 ADAVDL
-414 DSIAQATSGFAGA
+414 DKIAQATSGFAGA

-442 AMRTKVEQQ
+442 NYKKEVVQG
-451 DLGEAIE
+451 DLNEAIE

-463 LEKKSRVLQD
+463 LEKKSRVMQD

-530 LQGQIATLLG
+530 LEGQIATLLG

-589 GGRFLGGGN
+589 GGRFLGGNN
-598 NPRRT
+598 NPRRA
-603 VSDATAQAIDK
+603 VSDATAQAIDR
-614 EVRGLVDNAHEQ
+614 EVRGLVDRAHDQ
-626 ALSILRHNMALL
+626 ALSILRQNMALL

-648 EVIEGDELKEMLAAS
+648 EVIE
-663 VMPG
+663 

>member
-1 MIPKALRQWVISA
+1 ML
-14 SQWSPTFG
+14 
-22 SPPCAANPLTK
+22 
-33 ARFSL
+33 
-38 VVQLESDAMP
+38 MP
-48 IREDDNQPNRRFGII
+48 IRQDENQPNRRFGII
-63 NLVLIGFGVLLLL
+63 NLVLIGFGALLLF
-76 SSFLPNQGMQ
+76 SSFFPSQNT

-97 DQVNDGAV
+97 NQVDDGEV
-105 KRAFITQDQIRY
+105 KRAYITQDQIRY
-117 ELSAPEEGAPA
+117 ELSSAEEGAPS
-128 VLATTPIFDMDLPQR
+128 VLATTPIFDMELPQR
-143 LESKGVEFAAA
+143 LEKKGVEFAAA

-177 VLQFFARRSMGAGG
+177 VLQFFARRSMGGGG
-191 AQGALNFTKSKA
+191 AQGALSFTKSKA
-203 KVYVPDEQSRITF
+203 KVYVPDDESKVTF
-216 ADVAGVDEAKDEL
+216 DDVAGVDEAKDEL
-229 TEIVDFLKSSERYTE
+229 TEIVDFLKKPQRYTD

-272 EAGVPFF
+272 EAEVPFF

-306 KNAPCIIFID
+306 KKAPCIIFID

-348 MDGFASKDKPVIVL
+348 MDGFASTDKPVIVL

-396 TILEIYANKVKL
+396 TILEIYTKKVKL
-408 AEGVDL
+408 SNEIDL
-414 DSIAQATSGFAGA
+414 DRIAQATSGFAGA
-427 DLANLVNEAALLAAR
+427 DLANMVNEAALLAAR
-442 AMRTKVEQQ
+442 GKRTSVEQQ
-451 DLGEAIE
+451 DLNEAIE

-463 LEKKSRVLQD
+463 LEKKSRVLQA
-473 DEKKVVAY
+473 DEKKIVAY

-525 NSRED
+525 NSKEE

-545 EIVFGKITTG
+545 EIIFGKITTG
-555 AANDLQ
+555 ASNDLQ
-561 RATDI
+561 RATDL

-575 MSDTLGPLAYDKQG
+575 MSDILGPLAYDKQG
-589 GGRFLGGGN
+589 GGQFLGGNN
-598 NPRRT
+598 NPRREL
-603 VSDATAQAIDK
+603 SDATAQAIDK
-614 EVRGLVDNAHEQ
+614 EVRSLVDDAHEK
-626 ALSILRHNMALL
+626 ALNILKNNLSLL
-638 ETISQKILEK
+638 EDISQKILEK
-648 EVIEGDELKEMLAAS
+648 EVIEGDDLKEMLSNS
-663 VMPG
+663 VMPEKVLN

>member
-1 MIPKALRQWVISA
+1 
-14 SQWSPTFG
+14 
-22 SPPCAANPLTK
+22 
-33 ARFSL
+33 
-38 VVQLESDAMP
+38 MP
-48 IREDDNQPNRRFGII
+48 IRQDDNRPNRRFGII
-63 NLVLIGFGVLLLL
+63 NIVLIAFGVLLLV
-76 SSFLPNQGMQ
+76 SSFIPNPAN

-97 DQVNDGAV
+97 DQVNDGVV
-105 KRAFITQDQIRY
+105 KRAYITQEQIRY
-117 ELSAPEEGAPA
+117 ELAEPEEGSPP

-143 LESKGVEFAAA
+143 LENKGVEFAAA

-177 VLQFFARRSMGAGG
+177 VLQFFARRSMGGG
-191 AQGALNFTKSKA
+191 AQGALSFTKSKA
-203 KVYVPDEQSRITF
+203 KVYVPDEESRVTF
-216 ADVAGVDEAKDEL
+216 SDVAGVDEAKQEL
-229 TEIVDFLKSSERYTE
+229 TEIVDFLKKPERYAE

-272 EAGVPFF
+272 EAEVPFF

-299 DLFEQAK
+299 DLFEEAK
-306 KNAPCIIFID
+306 KKAPCIIFID

-348 MDGFASKDKPVIVL
+348 MDGFTAKDKPVIVL

-396 TILEIYANKVKL
+396 TILEIYAKKVKL
-408 AEGVDL
+408 AEAVDL
-414 DSIAQATSGFAGA
+414 DSVAQATSGFAGA

-442 AMRTKVEQQ
+442 NQRTKVEQQ
-451 DLGEAIE
+451 DLSEAIE

-525 NSRED
+525 NSKEE

-561 RATDI
+561 RATDL

-589 GGRFLGGGN
+589 GNRFLGQGN
-598 NPRRT
+598 NPRRS
-603 VSDATAQAIDK
+603 VSDATAQAIDH
-614 EVRGLVDNAHEQ
+614 EVRGLVDKAHDD
-626 ALSILRHNMALL
+626 ALAILRQNMALL
-638 ETISQKILEK
+638 ETIAQKILEK
-648 EVIEGDELKEMLAAS
+648 EVIEGDDLKQMLDAS
-663 VMPG
+663 VLPEGVAA

>member
-1 MIPKALRQWVISA
+1 
-14 SQWSPTFG
+14 
-22 SPPCAANPLTK
+22 
-33 ARFSL
+33 
-38 VVQLESDAMP
+38 MP
-48 IREDDNQPNRRFGII
+48 IRQDDNRPNRRFGII

-76 SSFLPNQGMQ
+76 SSFVPNNAMQ
-86 QVPRVPYSLFI
+86 QVPKVPYSLFL

-105 KRAFITQDQIRY
+105 KRAYITQEQIRY
-117 ELSAPEEGAPA
+117 ELSDPEEGTPP

-143 LESKGVEFAAA
+143 LETKGVEFAAA

-177 VLQFFARRSMGAGG
+177 VLQFFARRSMGGG
-191 AQGALNFTKSKA
+191 AQGALSFTKSKA
-203 KVYVPDEQSRITF
+203 KVYVPDEESRVTF
-216 ADVAGVDEAKDEL
+216 ADVAGVDEAKQEL
-229 TEIVDFLKSSERYTE
+229 TEIVDFLKTPERYAE

-299 DLFEQAK
+299 DLFEEAK
-306 KNAPCIIFID
+306 KKAPCIIFID

-348 MDGFASKDKPVIVL
+348 MDGFTAQDKPVIVL

-396 TILEIYANKVKL
+396 TILEIYAKKVKL
-408 AEGVDL
+408 ADAVDL
-414 DSIAQATSGFAGA
+414 DSVAQATSGFAGA

-442 AMRTKVEQQ
+442 AQRTRVEQQ

-525 NSRED
+525 NSKEE

-561 RATDI
+561 RATDL

-598 NPRRT
+598 NPRRS

-614 EVRGLVDNAHEQ
+614 EVRGLVDRAHDD
-626 ALSILRHNMALL
+626 ALAILRQNMALL
-638 ETISQKILEK
+638 ETIAQKILEK
-648 EVIEGDELKEMLAAS
+648 EVIEGDDLKQMLEAS
-663 VMPG
+663 VLPETVSA

>member
-1 MIPKALRQWVISA
+1 MAIRQ
-14 SQWSPTFG
+14 
-22 SPPCAANPLTK
+22 
-33 ARFSL
+33 
-38 VVQLESDAMP
+38 
-48 IREDDNQPNRRFGII
+48 DDNRPTRRFGIV
-63 NLVLIGFGVLLLL
+63 NLLLIGFGVLLLF
-76 SSFLPNQGMQ
+76 SNFLPNPAT

-97 DQVNDGAV
+97 DQVNGDNV
-105 KRAFITQDQIRY
+105 KRAYITQDQIRY
-117 ELSAPEEGAPA
+117 ELTKAPEEGAPT
-128 VLATTPIFDMDLPQR
+128 VLSTTPIFDMELPQR
-143 LESKGVEFAAA
+143 LEQHGVEFAAA
-154 PPKKPNIFTTILSW
+154 PPKRPSFITTALSW

-177 VLQFFARRSMGAGG
+177 VLQFFARRSGMGGGG
-191 AQGALNFTKSKA
+191 AQGALSFTKSKA
-203 KVYVPDEQSRITF
+203 KVYVPDEESRVTF
-216 ADVAGVDEAKDEL
+216 ADVAGVDEAKTEL
-229 TEIVDFLKSSERYTE
+229 TEIVDFLKTPQRYMD

-272 EAGVPFF
+272 EASVPFF

-299 DLFEQAK
+299 DLFEEAK
-306 KNAPCIIFID
+306 KKAPCIIFID

-348 MDGFASKDKPVIVL
+348 MDGFTAQDKPVIVL
-362 AATNQPEVLDAA
+362 AATNQPETLDAA

-396 TILEIYANKVKL
+396 MILDIYGKKVKL

-414 DSIAQATSGFAGA
+414 DKIAQATSGFAGA

-442 AMRTKVEQQ
+442 AYRTTVEQA
-451 DLGEAIE
+451 DLNEAIE

-463 LEKKSRVLQD
+463 LEKKSRVLQP

-501 ISIVPRGMSAL
+501 ISIVPRGMAAL

-525 NSRED
+525 NSKED
-530 LQGQIATLLG
+530 LEGQIATLLG

-545 EIVFGKITTG
+545 EVVFGEVTTG

-566 AEQMVGTYG
+566 AEQMIGTYG
-575 MSDTLGPLAYDKQG
+575 MSETLGPLAYDKQG
-589 GGRFLGGGN
+589 GSRFLGGN
-598 NPRRT
+598 SNPRRA
-603 VSDATAQAIDK
+603 VSDATALEIDK
-614 EVRGLVDNAHEQ
+614 EVRGLVDRAHDR
-626 ALSILRHNMALL
+626 ALAILHHNRELL
-638 ETISQKILEK
+638 ETISHKILEK
-648 EVIEGDELKEMLAAS
+648 EVIEGDELKHLLASSSLPETPVLEAAA
-663 VMPG
+663 M

>member
-1 MIPKALRQWVISA
+1 
-14 SQWSPTFG
+14 
-22 SPPCAANPLTK
+22 
-33 ARFSL
+33 
-38 VVQLESDAMP
+38 MP
-48 IREDDNQPNRRFGII
+48 IRQDENQPNRRFGII
-63 NLVLIGFGVLLLL
+63 NLILIGFGALLLF
-76 SSFLPNQGMQ
+76 SSFFPSSNT

-97 DQVNDGAV
+97 NQVDDGEV
-105 KRAFITQDQIRY
+105 KRAYITQDQIRY
-117 ELSAPEEGAPA
+117 ELSTAEEGAPS
-128 VLATTPIFDMDLPQR
+128 VLATTPIFDMELPQR
-143 LESKGVEFAAA
+143 LEKKGVEFAAA

-177 VLQFFARRSMGAGG
+177 VLQFFARRSMGGGG
-191 AQGALNFTKSKA
+191 AQGALSFTKSKA
-203 KVYVPDEQSRITF
+203 KVYVPDDESKVTF
-216 ADVAGVDEAKDEL
+216 DDVAGVDEAKDEL
-229 TEIVDFLKSSERYTE
+229 TEIVDFLKKPQRYTD

-272 EAGVPFF
+272 EAEVPFF

-306 KNAPCIIFID
+306 KKAPCIIFID

-348 MDGFASKDKPVIVL
+348 MDGFASTDKPVIVL

-396 TILEIYANKVKL
+396 TILEIYTKKVKL
-408 AEGVDL
+408 SNEIDL
-414 DSIAQATSGFAGA
+414 DRIAQATSGFAGA
-427 DLANLVNEAALLAAR
+427 DLANMVNEAALLAAR
-442 AMRTKVEQQ
+442 GKRTSVEQK
-451 DLGEAIE
+451 DLNEAIE

-473 DEKKVVAY
+473 DEKKIVAY

-525 NSRED
+525 NSKED

-545 EIVFGKITTG
+545 EIIFGKITTG
-555 AANDLQ
+555 ASNDLQ
-561 RATDI
+561 RATDL

-575 MSDTLGPLAYDKQG
+575 MSDILGPLAYDKQG
-589 GGRFLGGGN
+589 GGQFLGGNN
-598 NPRRT
+598 NPRREL
-603 VSDATAQAIDK
+603 SDATAQAIDK
-614 EVRGLVDNAHEQ
+614 EVRSLVDHAHEN
-626 ALSILRHNMALL
+626 ALNILKNNLSLL
-638 ETISQKILEK
+638 EDISQKILEK
-648 EVIEGDELKEMLAAS
+648 EVIEGDELKEMLSKS
-663 VMPG
+663 VMPEKVLN

>member
-1 MIPKALRQWVISA
+1 
-14 SQWSPTFG
+14 
-22 SPPCAANPLTK
+22 
-33 ARFSL
+33 
-38 VVQLESDAMP
+38 MP
-48 IREDDNQPNRRFGII
+48 IRQDDNQPNRRFGII
-63 NLVLIGFGVLLLL
+63 NIILIGVGALLLF
-76 SSFLPNQGMQ
+76 SSLFPNQNMQ
-86 QVPRVPYSLFI
+86 IPRVPYSLFI
-97 DQVNDGAV
+97 DQVNDGEV
-105 KRAFITQDQIRY
+105 KRAYITQEQIRY
-117 ELSAPEEGAPA
+117 ELNGAEEGAPS

-143 LESKGVEFAAA
+143 LENKGVEFAAA
-154 PPKKPNIFTTILSW
+154 PPKKPNIFSTILSW

-177 VLQFFARRSMGAGG
+177 VLQFFARRSMGGGG
-191 AQGALNFTKSKA
+191 AQGALSFTKSKA
-203 KVYVPDEQSRITF
+203 KVYVPDDESKITF
-216 ADVAGVDEAKDEL
+216 DDVAGVDEAKDEL
-229 TEIVDFLKSSERYTE
+229 TEIVDFLKKPERYTD

-272 EAGVPFF
+272 EAEVPFF

-306 KNAPCIIFID
+306 KKAPCIIFID

-348 MDGFASKDKPVIVL
+348 MDGFAASDKPVIVL

-396 TILEIYANKVKL
+396 TILEIYTKKVKL
-408 AEGVDL
+408 SDSIDL

-427 DLANLVNEAALLAAR
+427 DLANMVNEAALLAAR
-442 AMRTKVEQQ
+442 GNRKSVEQK
-451 DLGEAIE
+451 DLAEAIE

-525 NSRED
+525 NSKEE

-555 AANDLQ
+555 ASNDLQ

-566 AEQMVGTYG
+566 AEQMVGTFG
-575 MSDTLGPLAYDKQG
+575 MSDILGPLAYDKQG
-589 GGRFLGGGN
+589 GGQFLGNGN
-598 NPRRT
+598 NPRRA

-614 EVRGLVDNAHEQ
+614 EVRDLVDNAHEM
-626 ALSILRHNMALL
+626 ALKILRNNLSLL
-638 ETISQKILEK
+638 ESISQKILEE
-648 EVIEGDELKEMLAAS
+648 EVIEGEDLKGLLSES
-663 VMPG
+663 KMPA